1 MWLFILGTA
10 WAATIFTHREPQM
23 LKDLK
28 IKYWSILDILRATG
42 DPLWKPVLKP
52 AIITGMYGKRDG
64 VIGSNVNKG
73 YEIYICLEGNDVNS
87 ATYVLLH
94 ELAHMSVS
102 EYDHSND
109 FWNNFKKIKD
119 LAVQNGIYVNE
130 GTKNYCGDVIRDP

>member
-10 WAATIFTHREPQM
+10 WAATILTHREPKM
-23 LKDLK
+23 LKELK
-28 IKYWSILDILRATG
+28 IKYWSMLDILRATG

-109 FWNNFKKIKD
+109 FWNNFNFFIF
-119 LAVQNGIYVNE
+119 LFLIF
-130 GTKNYCGDVIRDP
+130 I